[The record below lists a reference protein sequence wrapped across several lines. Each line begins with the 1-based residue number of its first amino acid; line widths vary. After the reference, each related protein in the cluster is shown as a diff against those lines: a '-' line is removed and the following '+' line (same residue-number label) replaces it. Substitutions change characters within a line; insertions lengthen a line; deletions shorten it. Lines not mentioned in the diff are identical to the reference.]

1 MDLSVFIAELR
12 SLLGEPPA
20 GFEWLEYVFAAV
32 FLMFL
37 VSAAISLISAVLR
50 FVRGDS

>member
-1 MDLSVFIAELR
+1 MAVFISEIR
-12 SLLGEPPA
+12 SLLGSPPV

-37 VSAAISLISAVLR
+37 VSAAVGLISAIFR
-50 FVRGDS
+50 FIRGGN